1 MMVIREPFEKAF
13 TTERN
18 ACGAERSGLC
28 TFTECLLHH
37 EEVLPTRPD
46 ESSPAPA
53 APAALATPAEA
64 PAPMTPTAEDITR
77 DVVEGLKGMLFDDTG
92 EKTAELKKIEA
103 TAARAAKRGGAITT
117 RKYCFKQ
124 ALTGEDTIEEL
135 ETFAAAADKKM
146 DAEDK
151 TAKDNAKIA
160 ASATTYEEKAMAQ
173 LGYNTAE
180 RKPAGWRTILSQQVE
195 LFKARDEI
203 AKARAEL
210 SAARAAAH
218 PKSDDDGTYD
228 DSDNDN
234 DDDDDVVCE
243 DDGASA
249 QTYIEC
255 AN

>member
-1 MMVIREPFEKAF
+1 
-13 TTERN
+13 
-18 ACGAERSGLC
+18 
-28 TFTECLLHH
+28 
-37 EEVLPTRPD
+37 
-46 ESSPAPA
+46 
-53 APAALATPAEA
+53 
-64 PAPMTPTAEDITR
+64 
-77 DVVEGLKGMLFDDTG
+77 
-92 EKTAELKKIEA
+92 
-103 TAARAAKRGGAITT
+103 
-117 RKYCFKQ
+117 
-124 ALTGEDTIEEL
+124 
-135 ETFAAAADKKM
+135 
-146 DAEDK
+146 
-151 TAKDNAKIA
+151 
-160 ASATTYEEKAMAQ
+160 MAQ